1 MCMNNKVVPE
11 VHFVALLQLKA
22 PARTIS
28 VESTLALNPW
38 CFGAIVAYVHTP
50 GTHPP
55 HCKAIHD
62 SLSVLHKLEK
72 YMKPRVITLHM
83 ENYCPI
89 FRDCIPNMQVPQVSK
104 ALGRDLGT

>member
-1 MCMNNKVVPE
+1 MDEMLVDIVIVNWCLRCEERNKVVPE
-11 VHFVALLQLKA
+11 IHFVALLKLKA

-38 CFGAIVAYVHTP
+38 CFGATVVYVHTP

-62 SLSVLHKLEK
+62 SLSVLLKLGKKSRNSE
-72 YMKPRVITLHM
+72 
-83 ENYCPI
+83 
-89 FRDCIPNMQVPQVSK
+89 
-104 ALGRDLGT
+104 